1 MNENSALQKQ
11 KSQLIFCSFHA
22 LDSTCLAMQ
31 WSLFGVRLKY
41 MGRTFYFSYA
51 MRFLCSHKALK
62 EKHISIT
69 CKGLSKLVHE
79 KYFRE
84 RERLVCFWY
93 SNKSNNAWYP
103 CGLSNSHGVFPFTFS
118 FHCHRIPVMSVGWVW
133 LSPLYSCINWDT
145 KR

>member
-79 KYFRE
+79 KYLKLRNLALFYE
-84 RERLVCFWY
+84 WKMQE
-93 SNKSNNAWYP
+93 S
-103 CGLSNSHGVFPFTFS
+103 GLTEIIPF
-118 FHCHRIPVMSVGWVW
+118 M
-133 LSPLYSCINWDT
+133 CISAPWGQHPAFFYILGSS
-145 KR
+145 K